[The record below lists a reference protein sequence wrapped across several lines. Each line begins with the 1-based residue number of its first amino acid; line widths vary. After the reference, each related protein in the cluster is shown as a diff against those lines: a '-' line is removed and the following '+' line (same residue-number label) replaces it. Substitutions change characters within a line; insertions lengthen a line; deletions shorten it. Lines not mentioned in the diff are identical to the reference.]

1 MVLTKEQKQEKARTY
16 AREYYA
22 KRTMAND
29 EYNKRLNE
37 NVKKNYYLRK
47 SKKQLDPN
55 YTKPLRGRPKHTNIT
70 INN

>member
-22 KRTMAND
+22 KRTMVND

-37 NVKKNYYLRK
+37 TVKKNYYLRK
-47 SKKQLDPN
+47 SKK
-55 YTKPLRGRPKHTNIT
+55 
-70 INN
+70 